1 MIQHPAP
8 FLALLIVVFVGNFY
22 GHTAT
27 AADDSTPEAQY
38 RVLDWEDLVPKGW
51 EPPVIPKAHNEARA
65 TPVDPSAAVAALDQ
79 QLVALPGFMKPVVFA
94 ENQVSEFILVPML
107 PHHTKQH
114 AHLDVNQMVY
124 VKLLEPLPVDN
135 PMTPLWVIGTMTVQ
149 SVFTDEGPVAYR
161 IADGVTTEY
170 EY

>member
-1 MIQHPAP
+1 MIQHPTP
-8 FLALLIVVFVGNFY
+8 FLTLLIVVLVGNFY
-22 GHTAT
+22 GHTAA
-27 AADDSTPEAQY
+27 AADNLPEAQY
-38 RVLDWEDLVPKGW
+38 RVLAWEELVPEDW
-51 EPPVIPKAHNEARA
+51 EPPVIPRAHNEARA
-65 TPVDPSAAVAALDQ
+65 TPVDPAAAVASLDQ

-94 ENQVSEFILVPML
+94 ENQVSEFILVPLL
-107 PHHTKQH
+107 PHHTQHH

-124 VKLLEPLPVDN
+124 VKLLEPLRVEN